1 MSKVTP
7 EQLEVIEHG
16 AGNILVSA
24 SAGSGKTHTMIERLK
39 RLIID
44 EKVSVKEILAVTFTE
59 ASASDM
65 KEKIRTALVSRAS
78 EVEDKRLHRLIDE
91 LPTADISTMH
101 AFCGR
106 LIRSYFFV
114 AGVAPDFKILDQ
126 TDADS
131 LKKTALEKTFKH
143 FYDLGEEWF
152 LTLVD
157 RHAGGRTDKG
167 LKELVLSIYDFCD
180 SEAQPDLIKSACLDF
195 YGVDGAVKLS
205 KLLKEQL
212 DVDLSILKD
221 RLVPVI
227 NAFREGGAIKALA
240 FAENLYTTICAVISV
255 PDIYSVKPY
264 AEYKVRLDVERKLS
278 PALVEMKEVASEVRA
293 DLAKIIK
300 RYLSS
305 VGESVE
311 QDGEKLT
318 ACANHARNLVSVV
331 DKFTEIYAQEKRDEN
346 GLDFNDLEHF
356 TLKILRDQE
365 IRQTIAQKY
374 KYIFVDEYQDTN
386 GVQECIIESI
396 ARDNLFMVGD
406 VKQSIYGF
414 RGCRSEFFIKKDR
427 EMTKNGQ
434 KVVRLNSNFR
444 SAKAVINAVNAV
456 FNFCMTEK
464 VYGEDYKGRS
474 ELVFGGLF
482 PEGYDGRATVHFLEK
497 QAKKE
502 RKKEEARVYDLLKET
517 AKTEDKEDLLSSML
531 TNIITEELKK
541 TVYDVKAGVERKVE
555 FGDIAILTR
564 NRNGAYVSDL
574 VTGLIKNGV
583 PVSSEVKQNILDYP
597 EIMQMVNAL
606 KLVDCFYQDLP
617 LASTLK
623 SPLGGFSEE
632 ELYDIVRYYED
643 NAENIYGGFSDAYA
657 FYLEH
662 AKTELREKLLAFDE
676 YFRKVRLVAD
686 FIGARG
692 VMKKFITEKSVYA
705 YLYAQAGGT
714 DKVERLKTLLSSSVS
729 NGKNLSVKE
738 FLFRVENCKDAFG
751 LSPFAEENTVKVT
764 TIHSSKGLE
773 YPVVIVC
780 GLERAF
786 NDEEEREEILFSREY
801 GLSAKFYDD
810 AKREKSETLLRGLVR
825 ANMRKERVKEE
836 TRLFYVALT
845 RATYSLHMVFSGKD
859 DRRRQDFTGAN
870 RFADLIPSYL
880 NAREH
885 NESSVTVERRAS
897 NTRKVLIVKPD
908 LEQMQKIQKSFSY
921 FYPHSEDTSLPLKA
935 SVTGALKNFEEEQ
948 TPLYVVFDEQTTDAE
963 RGTIAH
969 KFLEFYDF
977 SRLVSVKEQ
986 AQEMIEKGV
995 LTAEELAKINLERI
1009 GKALVCGAFNGIG
1022 NKALFRE
1029 KNFLVNIEAK
1039 EILSVN
1045 SSESVLLQGVIDLLV
1060 IDGDNA
1066 EIIDYKYSSLTADS
1080 LKAKYSKQLDL
1091 YAYAVNKILGKK
1103 VTRKTLVNIF
1113 TGESVSVI

>member
-1 MSKVTP
+1 MSKVTS

-39 RLIID
+39 RLIIE
-44 EKVSVKEILAVTFTE
+44 EKVGVKEILAVTFTE

-65 KEKIRTALVSRAS
+65 KEKIRSALVLRAG
-78 EVEDKRLHRLIDE
+78 EVDDKRLHRLIDE

-114 AGVAPDFKILDQ
+114 AGVSPDFKILDQ

-131 LKKTALEKTFKH
+131 LKKTAIEKTFKY
-143 FYDLGEEWF
+143 FYDLKDEWF

-157 RHAGGRTDKG
+157 RHASGRTDKG
-167 LKELVLSIYDFCD
+167 LKELILSIYDFCD
-180 SEAQPDLIKSACLDF
+180 SEAQPDLIKNACLEF
-195 YGVDGAVKLS
+195 YGIDGAIKLS
-205 KLLKEQL
+205 LLLKEQL
-212 DVDLSILKD
+212 DFDLNILKE

-227 NAFREGGAIKALA
+227 SAFRESGAVKGLA
-240 FAENLYTTICAVISV
+240 FSEELYKTINALISA
-255 PDIYSVKPY
+255 PDIYAVKPY
-264 AEYKVRLDVERKLS
+264 AEYKLRLDVERKLS
-278 PALVEMKEVASEVRA
+278 PALVEMKEIASEVRD
-293 DLAKIIK
+293 DLTKIIK

-305 VGESVE
+305 VGDSVE

-331 DKFTEIYAQEKRDEN
+331 NKFTEIYAQEKRDEN

-356 TLKILRDQE
+356 TLKILSDKE
-365 IRQTIAQKY
+365 ICNAISGKY

-396 ARDNLFMVGD
+396 AHDNLFMVGD

-427 EMTKNGQ
+427 KMTENGQ

-482 PEGYDGRATVHFLEK
+482 PDGYDGRATVHFLEK
-497 QAKKE
+497 QTKKE
-502 RKKEEARVYDLLKET
+502 RKKESARVYDLLKEST
-517 AKTEDKEDLLSSML
+517 IEQDEENLLSSML
-531 TNIITEELKK
+531 TNIIAEELTK
-541 TVYDVKAGVERKVE
+541 TIYDVKAGIERKVE

-574 VTGLIKNGV
+574 VTGLIKNGI
-583 PVSSEVKQNILDYP
+583 PVNSEVKQNVLDYP
-597 EIMQMVNAL
+597 EIKQMVNAL

-623 SPLGGFSEE
+623 SPIGGFSEE

-643 NAENIYGGFSDAYA
+643 NAQDVYGGFSDAYA
-657 FYLEH
+657 FYLEY
-662 AKTELREKLLAFDE
+662 AQTKLKEKLLEFDE
-676 YFRKVRLVAD
+676 YFKRIRLVAD

-692 VMKKFITEKSVYA
+692 VMKKLITEKSLYA
-705 YLYAQAGGT
+705 YLYAQAGGS
-714 DKVERLKTLLSSSVS
+714 DKVERLKRLLASSVS

-738 FLFRVENCKDAFG
+738 FLFRAENCADSFG

-786 NDEEEREEILFSREY
+786 NSEEEREEILFSREY

-810 AKREKSETLLRGLVR
+810 AKREKSETLLRGLIR

-845 RATYSLHMVFSGKD
+845 RATYSLHMVFSGGD
-859 DRRRQDFTGAN
+859 DRRKQEFIGAN
-870 RFADLIPSYL
+870 RFADLLPSYL
-880 NAREH
+880 NAKVH
-885 NESSVTVERRAS
+885 TESAVAIERRAS

-908 LEQMQKIQKSFSY
+908 LEQVKKMQTSFSY
-921 FYPHSEDTSLPLKA
+921 VYPNSEDTKLPLKG
-935 SVTGALKNFEEEQ
+935 SVTGALKNQEEDL
-948 TPLYVVFDEQTTDAE
+948 PPVYVMFDEQTTDKDS
-963 RGTIAH
+963 GIIAH
-969 KFLEFYDF
+969 KFLEHYDF
-977 SRLVSVKEQ
+977 SRLNQFEKQ

-995 LTAEELAKINLERI
+995 LTAEELGRINLDRI
-1009 GKALVCGAFNGIG
+1009 GKALLCGAFSGISD
-1022 NKALFRE
+1022 KEIYRE
-1029 KNFLVNIEAK
+1029 KNFLVNVSAK
-1039 EILSVN
+1039 EILPVETTEN
-1045 SSESVLLQGVIDLLV
+1045 VLLQGIIDLLV
-1060 IDGDNA
+1060 IDGENA
-1066 EIIDYKYSSLTADS
+1066 EIIDYKYSSLTAES
-1080 LKAKYSKQLDL
+1080 LKNKYEKQLDL
-1091 YAYAVNKILGKK
+1091 YAYAVNKVLGKK
-1103 VTRKTLVNIF
+1103 ITKKTLVNIF
-1113 TGESVSVI
+1113 TGESVSLI